1 MKNIPLEPPSK
12 GGDRTTLRV
21 ALTNAIGSA
30 SLQVVQNMSTNI
42 ATQASRFDAGSRGIY
57 FQGPVRSPRGRP
69 FRQVHLT
76 ALGLAL
82 CVALFAFGCGPS
94 ASKPAGGS
102 GPDGKLIVTA
112 TIGMITD
119 VAQTIAGDHAEVR
132 GLMGPGVDPHLYK
145 ATQGDLEKLT
155 SADLILYN
163 GLHLEGKMADVLVQ
177 MARRVPTVQVT
188 EAIPHDLLREPP
200 EFAGQY
206 DPHVW
211 FDVQLWSRAAD
222 RIAVA
227 LSEADPDNAAEYR
240 KNADAY
246 MEQLE
251 ELDAYAREQIAT
263 IPKEQ
268 RVLVTAHDAFGYF
281 GRAYD
286 IEVMG
291 LQGISTAAEYGL
303 QDLTNLVD
311 VIVARKIKAVFVESS
326 ISPKSIEALV
336 RGVEDKGG
344 VITVGGE
351 LFSDAMG
358 PAGSPEGTYIG
369 MVRHNVDTIVDA
381 LK

>member
-1 MKNIPLEPPSK
+1 
-12 GGDRTTLRV
+12 
-21 ALTNAIGSA
+21 
-30 SLQVVQNMSTNI
+30 
-42 ATQASRFDAGSRGIY
+42 
-57 FQGPVRSPRGRP
+57 
-69 FRQVHLT
+69 
-76 ALGLAL
+76 
-82 CVALFAFGCGPS
+82 
-94 ASKPAGGS
+94 
-102 GPDGKLIVTA
+102 
-112 TIGMITD
+112 
-119 VAQTIAGDHAEVR
+119 
-132 GLMGPGVDPHLYK
+132 
-145 ATQGDLEKLT
+145 
-155 SADLILYN
+155 
-163 GLHLEGKMADVLVQ
+163 
-177 MARRVPTVQVT
+177 
-188 EAIPHDLLREPP
+188 
-200 EFAGQY
+200 
-206 DPHVW
+206 VW

>member
-1 MKNIPLEPPSK
+1 M
-12 GGDRTTLRV
+12 
-21 ALTNAIGSA
+21 
-30 SLQVVQNMSTNI
+30 
-42 ATQASRFDAGSRGIY
+42 
-57 FQGPVRSPRGRP
+57 
-69 FRQVHLT
+69 
-76 ALGLAL
+76 
-82 CVALFAFGCGPS
+82 
-94 ASKPAGGS
+94 
-102 GPDGKLIVTA
+102 TA
-112 TIGMITD
+112 TIGMIAD

-145 ATQGDLEKLT
+145 ATQGDLKKLT

-163 GLHLEGKMADVLVQ
+163 GLHLEGKMVDVLVQ
-177 MARRVPTVQVT
+177 LAQRIRTVQVT
-188 EAIPHDLLREPP
+188 DSIPHELLREPP

-222 RIAVA
+222 RIAEA
-227 LSEADPDNAAEYR
+227 LIEADPENGAEYR
-240 KNADAY
+240 QNADAY
-246 MEQLE
+246 MEQLK

-303 QDLTNLVD
+303 QDVTNLVD
-311 VIVARKIKAVFVESS
+311 VIVNRKIKAVFAESS

-344 VITVGGE
+344 VVVIGGQ
-351 LFSDAMG
+351 LYSDAMG
-358 PAGSPEGTYIG
+358 EAGTPDGTYIG
-369 MVRHNVDTIVDA
+369 MVRHNVDTIVEA

>member
-1 MKNIPLEPPSK
+1 MMMMKSFRDLE
-12 GGDRTTLRV
+12 RV
-21 ALTNAIGSA
+21 VRLVGSQLGACAAVAIAAL
-30 SLQVVQNMSTNI
+30 SL
-42 ATQASRFDAGSRGIY
+42 A
-57 FQGPVRSPRGRP
+57 
-69 FRQVHLT
+69 
-76 ALGLAL
+76 
-82 CVALFAFGCGPS
+82 GCGS
-94 ASKPAGGS
+94 SETASTGAS
-102 GPDGKLIVTA
+102 GPDGKLVVTT

-119 VAQTIAGDHAEVR
+119 VTREIAGEHAEVR

-145 ATQGDLEKLT
+145 ATQGDLAKL
-155 SADLILYN
+155 SDADLILYN

-177 MARRVPTVQVT
+177 LAQRVRTVQVT
-188 EAIPHDLLREPP
+188 DEIPQDLLREPP

-211 FDVQLWSRAAD
+211 FDVKLWSMAAE
-222 RIAVA
+222 RIAKA
-227 LSEADPDNAAEYR
+227 LAEADPAHADEYR
-240 KNADAY
+240 SNAEAY
-246 MEQLE
+246 LAELEQ
-251 ELDAYAREQIAT
+251 LDAYAREQIAT

-303 QDLTNLVD
+303 QDLTRMVD
-311 VIVARKIKAVFVESS
+311 VIVERNIKAVFVESS
-326 ISPKSIEALV
+326 VSPKSIEALV

-344 VITVGGE
+344 TVKVGGE

-358 PAGSPEGTYIG
+358 ESGSPEGTYVG
-369 MVRHNVDTIVDA
+369 MVRHNVDTIVEA

>member
-1 MKNIPLEPPSK
+1 
-12 GGDRTTLRV
+12 
-21 ALTNAIGSA
+21 
-30 SLQVVQNMSTNI
+30 
-42 ATQASRFDAGSRGIY
+42 
-57 FQGPVRSPRGRP
+57 
-69 FRQVHLT
+69 LT